1 MIASIPSLSP
11 LLLVAL
17 TTSRLFHGI
26 HAQDV
31 CACQPAMFTLTLDF
45 SGTCPPNNVSSGP
58 GFVVRDIDCSITN
71 KDDESASAD
80 VIPVSVTSYTL
91 YELNN
96 QNYGPIENTEVS
108 DSDLSLEDGDALDLF
123 TSVMAM
129 EDPPTYPGGLQ
140 FIVEGVNDAG
150 EELELVM
157 ILRYY
162 STTCD
167 AFAYEVGNSLGW
179 LVFSQLTSPL
189 GEFCPLAAVSEAPS
203 ESPSSSPV
211 KETEPPVASPSTSPT
226 IVTADPTP
234 APVTGTESPVTLTST
249 SPTIVTAEPTPAPVT
264 GTESPVTL
272 TSTSP
277 TIVTAEPTPVPVIES
292 EAPVASPST
301 SPTVSPINVDMTS
314 SPVMDVDESSKS
326 GKGSK
331 SSKSS
336 KSEKGSKSSKSS
348 KVSKG
353 GSPPPSK
360 SSKSTGKREAT
371 QDDKMRA
378 KSHVRRTHFRR

>member
-249 SPTIVTAEPTPAPVT
+249 SPTIVTAEPTP
-264 GTESPVTL
+264 
-272 TSTSP
+272 
-277 TIVTAEPTPVPVIES
+277 VPVIES

-360 SSKSTGKREAT
+360 STGKREAT